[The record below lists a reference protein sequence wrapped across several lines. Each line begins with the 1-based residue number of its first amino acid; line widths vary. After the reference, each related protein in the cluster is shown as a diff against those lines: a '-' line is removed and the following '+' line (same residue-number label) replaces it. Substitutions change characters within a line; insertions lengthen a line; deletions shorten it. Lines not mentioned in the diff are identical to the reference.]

1 MFKRFK
7 NKKKYIV
14 MSKYSNFLYTII
26 IFADKRNSKYLLVLR
41 DIRFNDNKFIILHK
55 SNLFE
60 KIILS
65 FYSYKDLLDKIDL
78 KILKTNESKY
88 YLNSNI
94 DITNYCKNY
103 LKERLSNELDILRDI
118 LKSKKYRNI
127 ETELNI
133 EELINSINDFL
144 YKIEDVNLNSNENID
159 LIKNIINFL
168 EEDCLLL
175 NLILNISE

>member
-7 NKKKYIV
+7 NKRNYIS
-14 MSKYSNFLYTII
+14 MSKYSNFLYTLTIL
-26 IFADKRNSKYLLVLR
+26 ADKRSLNYLLVLR
-41 DIRFNDNKFIILHK
+41 DIRFNDNNFIILDK

-65 FYSYKDLLDKIDL
+65 FYNYKELLDKIDL
-78 KILKTNESKY
+78 KILKTNESKD
-88 YLNSNI
+88 YLNLNI
-94 DITNYCKNY
+94 DITNHCKKY
-103 LKERLSNELDILRDI
+103 LKEKLLIELDILKDI
-118 LKSKKYRNI
+118 LKSNKYKDI

-133 EELINSINDFL
+133 NELINSINDFL
-144 YKIEDVNLNSNENID
+144 YKIEYIDLSSNESVI
-159 LIKNIINFL
+159 LVENIINFL